1 MSKLQT
7 SQAYRHSSFIP
18 ALQGAETEGSLE
30 FQVSL
35 VYTASSW
42 ATGPAQKKQNKTTP
56 PNNTHSQNQNPRQTN
71 KHPVN

>member
-18 ALQGAETEGSLE
+18 ALQEAETEGSLE

-35 VYTASSW
+35 VYTSSSW
-42 ATGPAQKKQNKTTP
+42 ATGPAQKKQNKTKP
-56 PNNTHSQNQNPRQTN
+56 HPQQQTHTKPKPKTN

>member
-42 ATGPAQKKQNKTTP
+42 ATGPAQKNKTKQP
-56 PNNTHSQNQNPRQTN
+56 PPTTHTHKTKTQDKQTN
-71 KHPVN
+71 IQ